1 MTGAQR
7 LLDRLPKEVT
17 DRLPGKLGERA
28 ERSVVAVVR
37 LHGVITPAMGPM
49 ARSVINLSVLEPV
62 LKRAFE
68 VDRLA
73 AVALVINSPGGA
85 PTQSALIADRIRG
98 LAEEHGTETGATGP
112 GSGATS
118 ANGAK
123 GTGKT
128 PVPVLAFCEDVAAS
142 GGYWLACAA
151 DEIYAHSTSM
161 VGSIGVVSQSFGL
174 AGLLERVGVER
185 RLYTAGN
192 NKSRLDPFL
201 PEKPEDVAWLSDMQD
216 QLHVLFKDWVTSR
229 RGDAFAAAGVAD
241 PAAELFTGEVWTGA
255 KAKELGLVDGLGTLR
270 EIISARFPDAE
281 PVLVEG
287 RKPLLARLGVGG
299 VSARGGVSGMSGLVG
314 DLLQA
319 AEVRAAWARYGL

>member
-68 VDRLA
+68 VDGLT

-98 LAEEHGTETGATGP
+98 LAEEHGTGP
-112 GSGATS
+112 GNATS

-123 GTGKT
+123 GPGRT

-151 DEIYAHSTSM
+151 DEIYAHATSM

-174 AGLLERVGVER
+174 SGLLERVGVER
-185 RLYTAGN
+185 RLYTAGS

-201 PEKPEDVAWLSDMQD
+201 PEKPEDVAWLTDMQG
-216 QLHVLFKDWVTSR
+216 QLHELFKDWVKSR
-229 RGDAFAAAGVAD
+229 RGAKLRTPEGAGD

-255 KAKELGLVDGLGTLR
+255 KAVELGLVDGLGTLR
-270 EIISARFPDAE
+270 EVIADRFPDAE

-299 VSARGGVSGMSGLVG
+299 VSARGGASTLVA
-314 DLLQA
+314 DLVQA
-319 AEVRAAWARYGL
+319 AEVRAAWARFGL